1 MTIKPIQVKNKGSL
15 HIEVFELIYAN
26 QNKPPIDLIPFTTQL
41 NIYESIFEPCISAT
55 AALDDSRPL
64 IDYDILAG
72 SKVKIKYKTFEDIDY
87 TEMNF
92 IIDGVSSA
100 IPGTR
105 TQIYFITMF
114 SEESKRA
121 VGLRVGEIYNK
132 TSPENMINDI
142 LKNKIRTKKKFY
154 FSRTGALDTMNCSN
168 LYPFQAID
176 AIKKRSVSRS
186 YTSSTYMFFENQ
198 DGYNF
203 ITLEEILDKAA
214 KNPNITSGDMVFYY
228 DIAEPNDVTQSSW
241 RKIEVLEKS
250 KLQSLIDTIQFGG
263 VKSKIIAYDI
273 NTGQHYEFIYDDEKN
288 DFKISARSV
297 SYEKSI
303 TQAIYQKGDETNNL
317 IVAPINSEND
327 LLRIKKELL
336 SKAYMTK
343 LSSNVIRMEINGDSR
358 ITVGNAA
365 QLNIPKINGGTA
377 YETNE
382 ISSGIYLFAK
392 IRHIISPSDLYYQ
405 QSCEMI
411 KAGFY

>member
-26 QNKPPIDLIPFTTQL
+26 QNKPPMDLTPFVTQL

-55 AALDDSRPL
+55 AALDDSNGL
-64 IDYDILAG
+64 IDYDLLPG
-72 SKVKIKYKTFEDIDY
+72 SIVRFKYKTFEETKY
-87 TEMNF
+87 TEMKF
-92 IIDGVSSA
+92 VIDSVNAA
-100 IPGTR
+100 IPGTK
-105 TQIYFITMF
+105 TQTYFLTMF

-142 LKNKIRTKKKFY
+142 LKNKIRTKKKLY
-154 FSRTGALDTMNCSN
+154 FSKTSALDTMNCSS

-176 AIKKRSVSRS
+176 AIKRRSVSRS
-186 YTSSTYMFFENQ
+186 YSSSTYMFFENQ

-214 KNPNITSGDMVFYY
+214 KDANISDGDMVFYY
-228 DIAEPNDVTQSSW
+228 DIAEPNDVTKSSW

-250 KLQSLIDTIQFGG
+250 QIQSLIDTIQFGG
-263 VKSKIIAYDI
+263 IKSKIIAYDI
-273 NTGQHYEFIYDDEKN
+273 NTGQHYEFTYDDKEH
-288 DFKISARSV
+288 DFKISARSLKHD
-297 SYEKSI
+297 KS
-303 TQAIYQKGDETNNL
+303 TMQTVYQKGDETNNL
-317 IVAPINSEND
+317 VVAPISSEND

-336 SKAYMTK
+336 AKAYMTK
-343 LSSNVIRMEINGDSR
+343 LSSNVIRIEINGDNR

-365 QLNIPKINGGTA
+365 QLNIPKINAATKT
-377 YETNE
+377 ETNE

-392 IRHIISPSDLYYQ
+392 IRHIFSPSDLYYI